1 MKLGKKMFVILFV
14 ITVLHGSAQI
24 SNNSSL
30 EKQISDYND
39 ALHYEKSIA
48 VLTKITS
55 NDAASF
61 YDKYYAYLLKSHT
74 YKRLFNYPKTLEALH
89 DAYEVGIKS
98 DKKEEVANTILAE
111 KSFVYFDTQKYS
123 AAAALM
129 QKLANVN
136 YKYIREQ
143 DKCWII
149 TQEGYLFFLDKK
161 YVEAEKKYNLAIAIL
176 SQSAPHQLPN
186 IFGKKIELYNEMT
199 LFTKRDES
207 FKKGLAIAKKY
218 NKIKYEMY
226 LHQMLKNAFAK
237 NNDYKNAFITQQK
250 FDSVSKIYN
259 NNENSGKVEILEQK
273 IQKEKQALVLKNENY
288 FRFILYGCILF
299 LFIVIFLVCKLYLS
313 NKSRREL
320 AELENERINED
331 IERLTK
337 ELDEKGNVKID
348 LSQFQLSSRQLK
360 IINEIQKGLTNKEIA
375 TELFISE
382 NTVKYHLK
390 VIYDILKIEK
400 RSSFLKYID

>member
-1 MKLGKKMFVILFV
+1 MKLGKKLFLILYV
-14 ITVLHGSAQI
+14 SIVLQGTAQTNDNLI
-24 SNNSSL
+24 L
-30 EKQISDYND
+30 EKQISAYND
-39 ALHYEKSIA
+39 ALQYEKSIA

-55 NDAASF
+55 NETTSF
-61 YDKYYAYLLKSHT
+61 YNKFYAYLLKSHT
-74 YKRLFNYPKTLEALH
+74 YKRLFNYPKTLEALQN
-89 DAYEVGIKS
+89 AYAVGIKS
-98 DKKEEVANTILAE
+98 DKKEEVTNTILAE

-136 YKYIREQ
+136 YKYISEQ

-161 YVEAEKKYNLAIAIL
+161 YIEAEKKYDVAITIL
-176 SQSAPHQLPN
+176 SKSAPYQLPN
-186 IFGKKIELYNEMT
+186 IYGKKIELYNEMK
-199 LFTKRDES
+199 LFEKRDES
-207 FKKGLAIAKKY
+207 FKQGLKFAKKF

-226 LHQMLKNAFAK
+226 LYQMLKDVLAK

>member
-1 MKLGKKMFVILFV
+1 MKFGKKLLVILLTAT
-14 ITVLHGSAQI
+14 IICCTAQTDH
-24 SNNSSL
+24 NLNL
-30 EKQISDYND
+30 EKQISDNND
-39 ALHYEKSIA
+39 AFKYEKSIA
-48 VLTKITS
+48 ILTEITS
-55 NDAASF
+55 NESTSF
-61 YDKYYAYLLKSHT
+61 YDKYFAYLLKSHT
-74 YKRLFNYPKTLEALH
+74 YKRLFNYPKTLEALES
-89 DAYEVGIKS
+89 AYAVGIKS
-98 DKKEEVANTILAE
+98 DKKEAVTNTILAE

-136 YKYIREQ
+136 YKYISEQ

-161 YVEAEKKYNLAIAIL
+161 YIEAEQKYDVAIAIL
-176 SQSAPHQLPN
+176 SKNAAYQLPN
-186 IFGKKIELYNEMT
+186 IYGKKIELYNEMK
-199 LFTKRDES
+199 LFEKRDES
-207 FKKGLAIAKKY
+207 FRKGLQFAKKY
-218 NKIKYEMY
+218 HKIKYEMY
-226 LHQMLKNAFAK
+226 LYQMLKDVLAK

-250 FDSVSKIYN
+250 FDSISKIYN

-273 IQKEKQALVLKNENY
+273 IQKEKQALVLQNENY

-299 LFIVIFLVCKLYLS
+299 LFIVIFLMWKLYLS

-320 AELENERINED
+320 AEQENERINKD

-348 LSQFQLSSRQLK
+348 LSQFKLSSRQLK